1 MESNHG
7 KKLETKEELVRT
19 IREWVKNDNEIRAL
33 QREQNKRREIKKQIS
48 EDLITVMKNN
58 NIDCFDINDGKL
70 MYTRKNVKK
79 PITRNNLI
87 AILSQFYEG
96 DIEKAVSLNDF
107 IMENREEVVKET
119 ITRKLTKNI

>member
-1 MESNHG
+1 MENNHS

-33 QREQNKRREIKKQIS
+33 QREHNKRREIKKQIS

-70 MYTRKNVKK
+70 MYT
-79 PITRNNLI
+79 
-87 AILSQFYEG
+87 
-96 DIEKAVSLNDF
+96 EK
-107 IMENREEVVKET
+107 M
-119 ITRKLTKNI
+119 